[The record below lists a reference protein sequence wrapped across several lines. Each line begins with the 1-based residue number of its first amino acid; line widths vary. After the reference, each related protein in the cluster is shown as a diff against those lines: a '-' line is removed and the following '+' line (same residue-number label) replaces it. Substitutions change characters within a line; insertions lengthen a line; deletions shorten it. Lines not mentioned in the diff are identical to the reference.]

1 VNEILAIPFEIRLSA
16 LFLLG
21 TWIGSLVNLGV
32 YRLAW
37 HPRAISPWS
46 APPAD
51 APLRRRR
58 DRVPILGWLGL
69 RRESGLHGR
78 GFWIRPMLVEV
89 LSGVGF
95 AALYWWEIGR
105 SEGPGLCLPGV
116 PLPSFA
122 VLHAQYACH
131 LVLISLMLVGSL
143 IDVDEKI
150 IPDAITVSGTLFALF
165 VVAVFPWTLLP
176 DMERVVNVGRLGD
189 FFGAPPAPIAY
200 EFLRLTS
207 PNPWP
212 NWLDNF
218 PHAWP
223 LLVGLGCWWLWCVAL
238 MHRTWYAR
246 HGWVRA
252 FQLCCARLRREAST
266 WRILRMGLIGSA
278 GIAVVWCAGG
288 PRWAGLL
295 SALVGMAASGGI
307 IWAIRII
314 GSAVLRREAM
324 GFGDVTLMAMIGA
337 FLGWQ
342 PCLIVFFLAP
352 FAGLVIGLASLVLRR
367 GPEIPYGPFLCL
379 AALVVLVCWV
389 TLWESTAWYFGLGW
403 SFILVILLC
412 LILMVPLLIVVRIV
426 IRMIRTAFGH

>member
-1 VNEILAIPFEIRLSA
+1 MNLILAIPLEIRLGA

-21 TWIGSLVNLGV
+21 TCIGSLVNLGV

-37 HPRAISPWS
+37 HTRAISPWS
-46 APPAD
+46 TPPVD
-51 APLRRRR
+51 APLRRRC

-69 RRESGLHGR
+69 QRESGFHGR

-95 AALYWWEIGR
+95 AALYWWEIGQ
-105 SEGPGLCLPGV
+105 SGLLLAGAPA
-116 PLPSFA
+116 PSPA
-122 VLHAQYACH
+122 VLHSQYACH
-131 LVLISLMLVGSL
+131 VVLISLMLVGSL

-165 VVAVFPWTLLP
+165 VAAVVPWTLLP
-176 DMERVVNVGRLGD
+176 DMERVANIGGLGN
-189 FFGAPPAPIAY
+189 FFGPPPAPAAY
-200 EFLRLTS
+200 DFLRLTS
-207 PNPWP
+207 PNRWP
-212 NWLDNF
+212 DWLDGR

-223 LLVGLGCWWLWCVAL
+223 LVIGLGCWWLWCVAL
-238 MHRTWYAR
+238 THRTWYAR

-266 WRILRMGLIGSA
+266 WRILRIGLVGSA
-278 GIAVVWCAGG
+278 GIAVVWYAGG

-307 IWAIRII
+307 VWAIRAI
-314 GSAVLRREAM
+314 GSAVLGREAM
-324 GFGDVTLMAMIGA
+324 GFGDVTLMAMLGA

-342 PCLIVFFLAP
+342 PCLVVFFLAP
-352 FAGLVIGLASLVLRR
+352 FAGLVIGLASLILRR

-379 AALVVLVCWV
+379 AALVVLVRWADCWQ
-389 TLWESTAWYFGLGW
+389 WAAPIFRLGG
-403 SFILVILLC
+403 ILVLVIFLC
-412 LILMVPLLIVVRIV
+412 LVVMVPLLIV

>member
-1 VNEILAIPFEIRLSA
+1 MNVILAIPLEIRLGT

-21 TWIGSLVNLGV
+21 TCIGSLVNLGV

-37 HPRAISPWS
+37 HARAISPWS

-58 DRVPILGWLGL
+58 RDRVPILGWLGL
-69 RRESGLHGR
+69 RRESSLHGP
-78 GFWIRPMLVEV
+78 GFWIRPMLVE
-89 LSGVGF
+89 LFSGVGF

-105 SEGPGLCLPGV
+105 LGLILPGV
-116 PLPSFA
+116 APPSPA
-122 VLHAQYACH
+122 VLHAMYASH
-131 LVLISLMLVGSL
+131 LVLISLMIVASL

-165 VVAVFPWTLLP
+165 VAAVCPWTLLP
-176 DMERVVNVGRLGD
+176 DMERVVNVGGLGD
-189 FFGAPPAPIAY
+189 FFGASPAPVAY
-200 EFLRLTS
+200 DFLRLTS
-207 PNPWP
+207 PNRWP
-212 NWLDNF
+212 DWIDGF
-218 PHAWP
+218 PRAWP
-223 LLVGLGCWWLWCVAL
+223 LLIGLSCWWLWCVAL
-238 MHRTWYAR
+238 MDRRWR
-246 HGWVRA
+246 SQHGWVRA
-252 FQLCCARLRREAST
+252 FGLFCARLRREAST
-266 WRILRMGLIGSA
+266 WRILRMALVGSA
-278 GIAVVWCAGG
+278 VVAAAWYMGG

-307 IWAIRII
+307 VWAIRII

-379 AALVVLVCWV
+379 AALVVLVRWAD
-389 TLWESTAWYFGLGW
+389 LWQWAAPVFGLGG
-403 SFILVILLC
+403 ILVVVIFLC
-412 LILMVPLLIVVRIV
+412 LVVMVPLLIVS
-426 IRMIRTAFGH
+426 RMIRTAFGH